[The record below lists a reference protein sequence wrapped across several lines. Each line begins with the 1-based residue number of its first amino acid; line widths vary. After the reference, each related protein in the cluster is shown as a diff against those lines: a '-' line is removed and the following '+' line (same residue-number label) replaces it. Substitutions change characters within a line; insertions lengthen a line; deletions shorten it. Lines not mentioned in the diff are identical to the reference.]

1 MSSPDAGS
9 TRLQD
14 AIRFA
19 LDKHAHQFRKGTDR
33 PYILHPLEVMLLLSA
48 MNADTDLLMA
58 GVLHDTVEDT
68 DATLP
73 ELEARFGPGV
83 AGLVGAHT
91 DDKSLPWQERKAKAV
106 AELARADRRVQML
119 VLADKVSN
127 LRSMAR
133 DHAQVG
139 EALWDR
145 FHAPKEQQSWYYS
158 VSQDALQPMVDDPD
172 AREVYW
178 EMTALYKDLFVS
190 YGLDTTGEVL
200 YQYAAHGEAY
210 RLHREHPY
218 WEACPVP
225 ECLLAPVSRAA
236 AETLEDLWRL

>member
-106 AELARADRRVQML
+106 A
-119 VLADKVSN
+119 
-127 LRSMAR
+127 
-133 DHAQVG
+133 
-139 EALWDR
+139 
-145 FHAPKEQQSWYYS
+145 
-158 VSQDALQPMVDDPD
+158 
-172 AREVYW
+172 
-178 EMTALYKDLFVS
+178 
-190 YGLDTTGEVL
+190 
-200 YQYAAHGEAY
+200 
-210 RLHREHPY
+210 
-218 WEACPVP
+218 
-225 ECLLAPVSRAA
+225 
-236 AETLEDLWRL
+236 